1 MNNMSPSN
9 IFNATVGGI
18 LFFLGS
24 VSCAQIETSSSAAI
38 SSEGGTTKSEIST
51 ELITKTVN
59 TFKLTDDKRIENKKL
74 PMRFKLVHGNSYP
87 VCKEYVDMLNAA
99 KYMGYPACE
108 RKILPEFTQFKALEW
123 KVITDEAEIERV
135 GERNLA
141 IAYASQ
147 GKLNQAGHRNAIKG
161 FRRNLL
167 KNEVRRFYTEFDIDK
182 DGSPEIIYRSVRTYP
197 QAADYNQ
204 CTTQFGYGI
213 DDKTIT
219 LENAQ
224 RYREKKY
231 HLFTASDDDS
241 LFIKN
246 NEIYSEQW
254 TGGNGA
260 YYIFIGKLG
269 SKKLDVECGIN
280 VI

>member
-1 MNNMSPSN
+1 MNNAALKKAIVN
-9 IFNATVGGI
+9 VIVTVGVAALSG
-18 LFFLGS
+18 FS
-24 VSCAQIETSSSAAI
+24 QAADSSSSAS
-38 SSEGGTTKSEIST
+38 SSEKAGPQPEIST
-51 ELITKTVN
+51 ELITKTVD
-59 TFKLTDDKRIENKKL
+59 TLKLTDDKRIENKKL
-74 PMRFKLVHGNSYP
+74 PLKFKLVYGDSYP

-108 RKILPEFTQFKALEW
+108 RKILPEFPQFKALEW
-123 KVITDEAEIERV
+123 KVITDEAEIERI

-141 IAYASQ
+141 IAYASE

-231 HLFTASDDDS
+231 HLLTRSEDDY
-241 LFIKN
+241 LFIKD
-246 NEIYSEQW
+246 NELYSEYW
-254 TGGNGA
+254 TGGLFSTYLMIKKVNREFGA
-260 YYIFIGKLG
+260 
-269 SKKLDVECGIN
+269 VECKIDAL
-280 VI
+280 